1 MLAHGIYDA
10 IQFSAQINPVIE
22 AASSL
27 LLLWFCYKV
36 HTVAHQRVLWLMN
49 ADNSATPPRI
59 DNL

>member
-49 ADNSATPPRI
+49 ADNGATPSRI

>member
-1 MLAHGIYDA
+1 M
-10 IQFSAQINPVIE
+10 IE

-36 HTVAHQRVLWLMN
+36 QTVAHQRVLWLMN